1 MKRFLTVQNGIFVA
15 LCIMVGL
22 LWHVSLRLHNRV
34 SRLEFELRNKG
45 SVVEM
50 QQEIQELKTSQLLL
64 NGNGYRE
71 CENLKGRLNALGSEV
86 SYIDTRVRNIE
97 AKVGY

>member
-1 MKRFLTVQNGIFVA
+1 MKKFLTVQNGIIVA

-22 LWHVSLRLHNRV
+22 LWYVSLRLHNRV
-34 SRLEFELRNKG
+34 SRLELELRNKG
-45 SVVEM
+45 SVVEI

-71 CENLKGRLNALGSEV
+71 CENLKGRLNSLGSEV
-86 SYIDTRVRNIE
+86 FSLDTRVRNIE